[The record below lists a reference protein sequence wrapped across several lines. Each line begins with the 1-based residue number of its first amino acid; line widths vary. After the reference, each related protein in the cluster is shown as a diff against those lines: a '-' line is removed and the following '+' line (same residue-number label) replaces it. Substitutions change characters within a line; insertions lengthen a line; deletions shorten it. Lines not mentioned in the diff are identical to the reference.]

1 MWGINVEKM
10 KGKETNNRVDVSGGL
25 SKAKAI
31 FFFYGTDGKKL
42 RIIVTGGA
50 SSGKLKMTCI

>member
-25 SKAKAI
+25 SKAEAI
-31 FFFYGTDGKKL
+31 IFYGTDEKKL

-50 SSGKLKMTCI
+50 SSGKLKMACI

>member
-25 SKAKAI
+25 GKAEAI
-31 FFFYGTDGKKL
+31 IFYGTDENKL
-42 RIIVTGGA
+42 RIIVMGGT
-50 SSGKLKMTCI
+50 SGGKLKLTCI

>member
-1 MWGINVEKM
+1 MEKM